1 VSALGVW
8 LLVGG
13 LLAYGVA
20 VIGVMGWRQRKVKR

>member
-13 LLAYGVA
+13 VLAYGVA
-20 VIGVMGWRQRKVKR
+20 VISVMDYRQRKIKR